1 MDDTGLELLDHLRL
15 VNTVIEKLLGRFD
28 DESLFLQAQP
38 ERCLALHAE
47 MKILKGHV
55 ADAAREIDRLLIV
68 SLDGERKAVVG
79 DKVIEVRRS
88 YKRSWDTPLL
98 AGAVAACVLAGER
111 LPEVDQVV
119 EAFVKTARLE
129 WRVTELE
136 KLGIDSDRFCDKEL
150 GAATVSVL

>member
-1 MDDTGLELLDHLRL
+1 MDDTGVDLLGHLRL
-15 VNTVIEKLLGRFD
+15 ANTVVEKLLGRFD
-28 DESLFLQAQP
+28 DERLYIVAQP
-38 ERCLALHAE
+38 EECLALHAE
-47 MKILKGHV
+47 AKILRGHV
-55 ADAAREIDRLLIV
+55 ADIAREVDRLLIA

-98 AGAVAACVLAGER
+98 AGAVAACVLQGER

-136 KLGIDSDRFCDKEL
+136 KLGIPTDDYCDKEL
-150 GAATVSVL
+150 GPATVAVI